1 MNEYQKGRYDRRT
14 GLYSGDN
21 PHEKG
26 TNEWQQWQ
34 AGYEDE
40 EFEEC
45 LDSKCNMSLDDVLDS
60 YAIAAPEFNA
70 NILQAFV
77 NEYPEYS
84 NELCRY
90 SYIQLISVP
99 ATTEE
104 IEQEGVN

>member
-1 MNEYQKGRYDRRT
+1 MNEYQKGRCDRRT
-14 GLYSGDN
+14 GLYSEDN